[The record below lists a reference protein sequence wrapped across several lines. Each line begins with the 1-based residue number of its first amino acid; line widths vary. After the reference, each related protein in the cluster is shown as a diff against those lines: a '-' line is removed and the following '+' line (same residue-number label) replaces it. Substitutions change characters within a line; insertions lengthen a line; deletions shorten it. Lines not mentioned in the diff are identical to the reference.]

1 MAKLEGYRQ
10 ILGTHGQMWWDN
22 ELVYEVESIEAK
34 TTALREPVAMAGS
47 MDEDSK
53 IVGFRSEG
61 NFRIKK
67 VYSRGLEKIVSA
79 WKQGRDIRSKLVVK
93 LADPDAYGT
102 ERVVINDIWFNEV
115 VLAQFEMGK
124 KLDRTYSFGFKL
136 ENVDFPDLIEVQ

>member
-1 MAKLEGYRQ
+1 MAKISGNRQ

-22 ELVYEVESIEAK
+22 ELVYEIEALDAK
-34 TTALREPVAMAGS
+34 ATAVRESVTMAGS

-53 IVGFRSEG
+53 IIGFKCEG

-67 VYSRGLEKIVSA
+67 VYSRGIKKIISA
-79 WKQGRDIRSKLVVK
+79 WKQGKDVRSKLVAK

-115 VLAQFEMGK
+115 TLAQFEMGK
-124 KLDRTYSFGFKL
+124 KLETTFPFGFKL